1 MTAMKDYDLYLFDF
15 DGTLVDSH
23 KSLID
28 VFVLSFRA
36 IGIEIDE
43 NNVRRYMR
51 IPLEET
57 YAEVNAPWSKAD
69 EFEKAIR
76 FYLNDIEVLKKTEI
90 YSDTIYFLQAL
101 REKKKK
107 FGIVTSNN
115 EKHVID
121 VLNLFNIPPEWF
133 CIFVDSDKVR
143 ETKPSPKP
151 LLYALE
157 ELGYMDKKEK
167 VVYIGDG
174 MNDMVSANRSGID
187 AILVDRLNEYSES
200 EAYYKVHDFFDILK

>member
-1 MTAMKDYDLYLFDF
+1 MKKYDLYLFDF

-23 KSLID
+23 DSLID
-28 VFVLSFRA
+28 VFVLSFRK
-36 IGIEIDE
+36 IGIEIDP
-43 NNVRRYMR
+43 NNVLRYMR

-57 YAEVNAPWSKAD
+57 YAEVNAPWEKAD

-76 FYLNDIEVLKKTEI
+76 FYLNDLDVLKKTKI
-90 YSDTIYFLQAL
+90 YSETYFTLKNL
-101 REKKKK
+101 HDSGKK

-133 CIFVDSDKVR
+133 SIFVDSDKVR

-151 LLYALE
+151 ILYALE
-157 ELGYMDKKEK
+157 ELNYLDKKEK
-167 VVYIGDG
+167 AVYIGDG

-187 AILVDRLNEYSES
+187 GILVDRLDGYSDS
-200 EAYYKVHDFFDILK
+200 EGYFRVKDLLQLFK

>member
-1 MTAMKDYDLYLFDF
+1 MKRYDLYLFDF
-15 DGTLVDSH
+15 DGTLVDSL

-36 IGIEIDE
+36 IGVEIDE
-43 NNVRRYMR
+43 KNVQRYMR

-57 YAEVNAPWSKAD
+57 YAEVNAPWDKTD

-76 FYLNDIEVLKKTEI
+76 FYLNDLEVLKKTEI
-90 YSDTIYFLQAL
+90 YPETIYFLKAL
-101 REKKKK
+101 RDMGKK

-115 EKHVID
+115 EKHVLD
-121 VLNLFNIPPEWF
+121 VLELFGIPSEWF

-157 ELGYMDKKEK
+157 ELGYLDKKEQ
-167 VVYIGDG
+167 VVYVGDG

-187 AILVDRLNEYSES
+187 AILIDRLEEYSDS
-200 EAYYKVHDFFDILK
+200 EAYQRVHDLFDIIK

>member
-1 MTAMKDYDLYLFDF
+1 MKDYDLYLFDF
-15 DGTLVDSH
+15 DGTLVDSL

-28 VFVLSFRA
+28 VFALSFRA
-36 IGIEIDE
+36 IDIEIDP
-43 NNVRRYMR
+43 NNVQRYMR

-57 YAEVNAPWSKAD
+57 YAEMNAPWERAD

-90 YSDTIYFLQAL
+90 YPETKYFLEAL
-101 REKKKK
+101 LEKGKR

-115 EKHVID
+115 EKHVLD
-121 VLNLFNIPPEWF
+121 VLNLFNIPSDWF

-151 LLYALE
+151 LLFALE
-157 ELGYMDKKEK
+157 ELGYLDKKDK
-167 VVYIGDG
+167 VVYVGDG

-187 AILVDRLNEYSES
+187 AILIDRLNEYSDS
-200 EAYYKVHDFFDILK
+200 EADYRVHDLFDIIK

>member
-1 MTAMKDYDLYLFDF
+1 MKEYDLYLFDF
-15 DGTLVDSH
+15 DGTLVDSLN
-23 KSLID
+23 SLVD
-28 VFVLSFRA
+28 VFVLSFRK
-36 IGIEIDE
+36 IGIEIDVK
-43 NNVRRYMR
+43 NVQRYMR

-57 YAEVNAPWSKAD
+57 YAEVNAPWDKAD
-69 EFEKAIR
+69 EFEQAIR
-76 FYLNDIEVLKKTEI
+76 YYLNDLDVLKKTEI
-90 YSDTIYFLQAL
+90 YPETSYFLKAL
-101 REKKKK
+101 RDMGKK

-151 LLYALE
+151 LLYALK
-157 ELGYMDKKEK
+157 ELGYLDKKDK

-187 AILVDRLNEYSES
+187 AILIDRLDEYSDS
-200 EAYYKVHDFFDILK
+200 EGYHKIHDLFDIIK

>member
-1 MTAMKDYDLYLFDF
+1 MKKYDLYLFDF
-15 DGTLVDSH
+15 DGTLVDSLN
-23 KSLID
+23 SLVD
-28 VFVLSFRA
+28 VFVLSFKK
-36 IGIEIDE
+36 IGIDIDPK
-43 NNVRRYMR
+43 NVQRYMR

-57 YAEVNAPWSKAD
+57 YEEVNAPWDKAD
-69 EFEKAIR
+69 DFEKAIR
-76 FYLNDIEVLKKTEI
+76 HYLNDIDVLKKTEI
-90 YSDTIYFLQAL
+90 YPETIYFLRAL
-101 REKKKK
+101 RDMGKK

-121 VLNLFNIPPEWF
+121 VLNLFNIPSEWF

-157 ELGYMDKKEK
+157 ELGYLDKKDR

-187 AILVDRLNEYSES
+187 GILIDRLDEYSDS
-200 EAYYKVHDFFDILK
+200 KGYYRVHDLFDVIK

>member
-1 MTAMKDYDLYLFDF
+1 MKKYDLYLFDF

-23 KSLID
+23 DSLID
-28 VFVLSFRA
+28 VFVLSFRK
-36 IGIEIDE
+36 IGIEIDP
-43 NNVRRYMR
+43 NNVLRYMR

-57 YAEVNAPWSKAD
+57 YAEVNAPWEKAD

-76 FYLNDIEVLKKTEI
+76 FYLNDLDVLKKTKI
-90 YSDTIYFLQAL
+90 YSETYFTLKNL
-101 REKKKK
+101 HDSGKK

-133 CIFVDSDKVR
+133 SIFVDSDKVR

-151 LLYALE
+151 ILYALE
-157 ELGYMDKKEK
+157 ELNYLDKKEK
-167 VVYIGDG
+167 AVYIGDG

-187 AILVDRLNEYSES
+187 GILVDRLDEYSDS
-200 EAYYKVHDFFDILK
+200 EGYFRVKDLLQIFK

>member
-1 MTAMKDYDLYLFDF
+1 MKKYDLYLFDF
-15 DGTLVDSH
+15 DGTLVDSLN
-23 KSLID
+23 SLID
-28 VFVLSFRA
+28 VFVLSFRD

-43 NNVRRYMR
+43 KNVLRYTR

-57 YAEVNAPWSKAD
+57 YAEVGAPWDKAP

-76 FYLNDIEVLKKTEI
+76 YYLNDIDVLKKTELFN
-90 YSDTIYFLQAL
+90 DTHPLL
-101 REKKKK
+101 NELHERGLK

-121 VLNLFNIPPEWF
+121 VLNLFNIPVGWF
-133 CIFVDSDKVR
+133 DIFVDSDKVR

-151 LLYALE
+151 LLFALE
-157 ELGYMDKKEK
+157 ELKYMDKKDR

-174 MNDMVSANRSGID
+174 MNDMISANNAGID
-187 AILVDRLNEYSES
+187 AILIDRVNHFDESDKYIKISKLDEILEY
-200 EAYYKVHDFFDILK
+200 

>member
-1 MTAMKDYDLYLFDF
+1 MKQYDLYLFDF
-15 DGTLVDSH
+15 DGTLVDSL
-23 KSLID
+23 KSLVD

-43 NNVRRYMR
+43 KNVQRYMR

-57 YAEVNAPWSKAD
+57 YAEVNAPWEKAD

-76 FYLNDIEVLKKTEI
+76 FYLNDLEVLKKTEI
-90 YSDTIYFLQAL
+90 FPETIYFLKAL
-101 REKKKK
+101 HDMGKE

-121 VLNLFNIPPEWF
+121 VLNLFNIPVEWF

-157 ELGYMDKKEK
+157 ELNYLDKKDK
-167 VVYIGDG
+167 VVYVGDG
-174 MNDMVSANRSGID
+174 MNDMVSANRCGID
-187 AILVDRLNEYSES
+187 AILIDRVDEFSES
-200 EAYYKVHDFFDILK
+200 EGYHKVHNLFDIINN

>member
-1 MTAMKDYDLYLFDF
+1 MKSYDLYLFDF
-15 DGTLVDSH
+15 DGTLVDSLN
-23 KSLID
+23 SLID

-36 IGIEIDE
+36 VGVEIDV
-43 NNVRRYMR
+43 NNVLRYMR

-57 YAEVNAPWSKAD
+57 YAEVNAPWERAD

-76 FYLNDIEVLKKTEI
+76 FYLNDIEVLKRTELFPE
-90 YSDTIYFLQAL
+90 TIDFINAL
-101 REKKKK
+101 HDSGKK

-121 VLNLFNIPPEWF
+121 VLDLFKIPPEWF
-133 CIFVDSDKVR
+133 SIFVDSDKVR

-157 ELGYMDKKEK
+157 ELGYLNKREQ
-167 VVYIGDG
+167 VVYVGDG
-174 MNDMVSANRSGID
+174 MNDMLSANRSGID
-187 AILVDRLNEYSES
+187 AVLIDRVDEFSES
-200 EAYYKVHDFFDILK
+200 KGYVKIHNLFELLK

>member
-1 MTAMKDYDLYLFDF
+1 MKDYDLYLFDF

-28 VFVLSFRA
+28 VFVLSFKA
-36 IGIEIDE
+36 INIDIDE

-57 YAEVNAPWSKAD
+57 YEEVHAPWERAG

-76 FYLNDIEVLKKTEI
+76 YYLNDIEVLKKTEI
-90 YSDTIYFLQAL
+90 YPETIYFLKAL
-101 REKKKK
+101 RDMDKK

-115 EKHVID
+115 EKHVLD
-121 VLNLFNIPPEWF
+121 VLDLFHIPAEWF

-157 ELGYMDKKEK
+157 ELGYLDKKEK
-167 VVYIGDG
+167 VVYVGDG

-187 AILVDRLNEYSES
+187 GILVDRLDEYSES
-200 EAYYKVHDFFDILK
+200 EAYTRVHDLFDVIK

>member
-1 MTAMKDYDLYLFDF
+1 MKRYDLYLFDF
-15 DGTLVDSH
+15 DGTLVDSL

-36 IGIEIDE
+36 IGVEIDE
-43 NNVRRYMR
+43 NNVQRYMR

-57 YAEVNAPWSKAD
+57 YAEVNAPWDKTD

-76 FYLNDIEVLKKTEI
+76 YYLNDLEVLKKTEI
-90 YSDTIYFLQAL
+90 YPETIYFLKAL
-101 REKKKK
+101 RDMGKK

-115 EKHVID
+115 EKHVLD
-121 VLNLFNIPPEWF
+121 VLELFGIPSEWF

-151 LLYALE
+151 LLYALD
-157 ELGYMDKKEK
+157 ELGYLEKKDQ
-167 VVYIGDG
+167 VVYVGDG

-187 AILVDRLNEYSES
+187 AILIDRLDEYSES
-200 EAYYKVHDFFDILK
+200 EAYFKVHDLFDILK

>member
-1 MTAMKDYDLYLFDF
+1 MKKYDLYLFDF

-23 KSLID
+23 DSLID
-28 VFVLSFRA
+28 VFVLSFRK
-36 IGIEIDE
+36 IGIEIDP
-43 NNVRRYMR
+43 NNVLRYMR

-57 YAEVNAPWSKAD
+57 YAEVNAPWEKAD

-76 FYLNDIEVLKKTEI
+76 FYLNDLDVLKKTKI
-90 YSDTIYFLQAL
+90 YSETYFTLKNL
-101 REKKKK
+101 HDSGKK

-133 CIFVDSDKVR
+133 SIFVDSDKVR

-151 LLYALE
+151 ILYALE
-157 ELGYMDKKEK
+157 ELNYLDKKEK
-167 VVYIGDG
+167 AVYIGDG

-187 AILVDRLNEYSES
+187 GILVDRLDEYSDS
-200 EAYYKVHDFFDILK
+200 EGYFRVKDLLQLFK

>member
-1 MTAMKDYDLYLFDF
+1 MKDYELYLFDF
-15 DGTLVDSH
+15 DGTLVDSL

-36 IGIEIDE
+36 IDIEIDE
-43 NNVRRYMR
+43 KNVQRYMR

-57 YAEVNAPWSKAD
+57 YDEVNAPWSRAD

-76 FYLNDIEVLKKTEI
+76 YYLNDIEVLKKTEI
-90 YSDTIYFLQAL
+90 YPETIYFLKAL
-101 REKKKK
+101 RDMNKK

-115 EKHVID
+115 EKHVLD
-121 VLNLFNIPPEWF
+121 VLELFNIPSDWF

-157 ELGYMDKKEK
+157 ELNYLDKKDK

-187 AILVDRLNEYSES
+187 GILVDRLDEYSES
-200 EAYYKVHDFFDILK
+200 EGYTRVHDLFDIIK

>member
-1 MTAMKDYDLYLFDF
+1 MKKYDLYLFDF
-15 DGTLVDSH
+15 DGTLVDSLN
-23 KSLID
+23 SLVD

-43 NNVRRYMR
+43 KNVLRYTR

-57 YAEVNAPWSKAD
+57 YEEVGAPWEKAA

-76 FYLNDIEVLKKTEI
+76 YYLNDLDVLKKTELFD
-90 YSDTIYFLQAL
+90 DTLPL
-101 REKKKK
+101 LNKLHERGLK

-121 VLNLFNIPPEWF
+121 VLNLFGISPQWF
-133 CIFVDSDKVR
+133 EIFVDSDKVR

-157 ELGYMDKKEK
+157 ELHYMDKKDR
-167 VVYIGDG
+167 VVYVGDG
-174 MNDMVSANRSGID
+174 ANDMISANRAGID
-187 AILVDRLNEYSES
+187 AILVDRVNHFEESDQYTKIANLDEILNY
-200 EAYYKVHDFFDILK
+200 